1 MFNQIGVFV
10 VSPFAKAGSE
20 ADKNGI
26 QNVYLKCIAGK
37 VPNKALVVAGT
48 VAQRAG
54 MAVGQTLLIMVDERE
69 PDAVYGRQFNHTVLG
84 EVKPQEI
91 LGLRKDLGEPTIV
104 DVNEGTTAG
113 TGNILE
119 GNTQPA
125 ANTGATPAKVDLQ
138 SGLDATPVVAP
149 VDTTAV
155 VVGP

>member
-1 MFNQIGVFV
+1 MFNQIIVAV
-10 VSPFAKAGSE
+10 VGAFTKVGSE
-20 ADKNGI
+20 ADKNGL

-54 MAVGQTLLIMVDERE
+54 MAIGQTLLIMVDERE
-69 PDAVYGRQFNHTVLG
+69 SDPVYGRQFSHTVLG

-104 DVNEGTTAG
+104 DVNEGAG

-119 GNTQPA
+119 NGAPNAT
-125 ANTGATPAKVDLQ
+125 NTGATPPKVNLQ
-138 SGLDATPVVAP
+138 SGLEEEHKEEEVIN
-149 VDTTAV
+149 
-155 VVGP
+155 

>member
-1 MFNQIGVFV
+1 MFNQIIVAV
-10 VSPFAKAGSE
+10 VGAFTKAGSE
-20 ADKNGI
+20 ADKNGL

-54 MAVGQTLLIMVDERE
+54 MAIGQTLLIMVDERE
-69 PDAVYGRQFNHTVLG
+69 SDPVYGRQFSHTVLG

-104 DVNEGTTAG
+104 DVNEGVEA
-113 TGNILE
+113 GNILE
-119 GNTQPA
+119 NGA
-125 ANTGATPAKVDLQ
+125 VANPGATPAKVNLQ
-138 SGLDATPVVAP
+138 SGLEETPA
-149 VDTTAV
+149 DTTAV